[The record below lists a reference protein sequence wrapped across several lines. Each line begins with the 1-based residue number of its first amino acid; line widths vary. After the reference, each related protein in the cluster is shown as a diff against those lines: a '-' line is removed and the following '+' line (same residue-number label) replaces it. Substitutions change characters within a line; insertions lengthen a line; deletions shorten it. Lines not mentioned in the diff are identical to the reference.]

1 MCWAQFERVSLGRLT
16 LRSISWMFRRSK
28 FLWEQLLMCSVPVV
42 LETYGISEG
51 VLVLDDS
58 DRPRSKNTKNLHK
71 VRKLKDKKTNGY
83 VMGQN
88 LAFLVLVTPKITVP
102 VGFAFYEPDQAQK
115 AWRLEDNRLKNR
127 VLRKRIDH
135 KSLRQIHYTQTKQGL
150 ALRLLK
156 DFATSYPKIHGACIL
171 ADALYSDSEF
181 MHAATIISGK
191 DPQVI
196 SQLRSNQ
203 II

>member
-1 MCWAQFERVSLGRLT
+1 MLIKEPLDFAKEFIKSLNQGIKKERPGRRMPRHQQWWLAFCITAVVLTNSICWAQFERVSLGRLT

-71 VRKLKDKKTNGY
+71 VRKLKDKKANGY

-135 KSLRQIHYTQTKQGL
+135 KSQRQIHYTQPSK
-150 ALRLLK
+150 
-156 DFATSYPKIHGACIL
+156 S
-171 ADALYSDSEF
+171 
-181 MHAATIISGK
+181 
-191 DPQVI
+191 
-196 SQLRSNQ
+196 
-203 II
+203 